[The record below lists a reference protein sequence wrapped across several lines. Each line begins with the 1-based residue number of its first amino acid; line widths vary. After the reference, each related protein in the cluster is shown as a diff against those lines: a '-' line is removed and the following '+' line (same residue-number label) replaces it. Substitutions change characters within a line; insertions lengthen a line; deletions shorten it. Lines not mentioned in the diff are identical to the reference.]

1 MSKEEKQKKVA
12 EKDVLRLAE
21 AIIKKNKNVFDYLK
35 DK

>member
-12 EKDVLRLAE
+12 ENDVLRLAE
-21 AIIKKNKNVFDYLK
+21 AIIKKNKDVFDYLK